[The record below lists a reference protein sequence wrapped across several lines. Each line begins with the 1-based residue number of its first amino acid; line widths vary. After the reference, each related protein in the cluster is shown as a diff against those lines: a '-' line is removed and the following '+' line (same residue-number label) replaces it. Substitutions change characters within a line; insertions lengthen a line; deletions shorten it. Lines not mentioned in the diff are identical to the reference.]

1 MKQGDALLTLL
12 FNFALGYAIRK
23 VQKTN
28 LGLDMNGTNQ
38 VLTYADLNLIG
49 DDIRTIQRKVDV
61 LSNVCKHI
69 GIAVN
74 VENTK
79 FIDEGVIGA

>member
-1 MKQGDALLTLL
+1 
-12 FNFALGYAIRK
+12 
-23 VQKTN
+23 
-28 LGLDMNGTNQ
+28 MNGTNQ